1 MKVPELI
8 PVKSSRIQ
16 ALNHKDGALFVRFI
30 GGALWK
36 YDGVSHETFLEGLA
50 AESIGKWFRANVTGK
65 HLHRK
70 LDA

>member
-1 MKVPELI
+1 MKLPPLI

-16 ALNHKDGALFVRFI
+16 ALSHKDGALFVRFV

-36 YDGVSHETFLEGLA
+36 YDDVSHETFLNGLA
-50 AESIGKWFRANVTGK
+50 ADSIGRWFGAEISGK
-65 HLHRK
+65 KLGRK

>member
-1 MKVPELI
+1 MKLPALVP
-8 PVKSSRIQ
+8 VTSSNID
-16 ALNHKDGALFVRFI
+16 AVGHADGNLFVRFK
-30 GGALWK
+30 GGALYR